1 MIKDKITPEI
11 GETMIDAIRET
22 IKTEEYRKEIKGY
35 VGSIMEKNDIKLLDK
50 LERASDIKLR
60 PYMDFD
66 IIKKLK

>member
-11 GETMIDAIRET
+11 GEAMIDAIRET

-50 LERASDIKLR
+50 LERTSDIKLR

-66 IIKKLK
+66 VIKKLK